1 MMRLKSLF
9 LFTLFLTFSLALTV
23 QAQTIQPTPGPVNT
37 DANISWPPPVYV
49 LRGQFTVRGSA
60 NLPNMVSYYLEF
72 RPLADDLS
80 APNPAAPWFPVTVPN
95 PAAVKDDVLGIWDT
109 TPWPDGVYELRLTLN
124 LRGADPVYFRVA
136 PLRLENNP
144 PPFAITPTP
153 AIGLIEPAA
162 ATATALAQT
171 IRPTVIAP
179 PLAATPTAFDATP
192 RVVSRTNANVRRGDS
207 TLYEAFAALRPG
219 QEVPVIGISS
229 FGTGWYLVRLPDGR
243 QGWVAPSVVEFF
255 GDVARL
261 PRVDPPPP
269 PTPTPIP
276 FTPTPALAP
285 NLVAGNFRFD
295 PPSPQCGQTFN
306 IYLDVANFGNAPS
319 PSTIVLVQDF
329 RNADGSF
336 QTSTIGGIPPIQPGQ
351 TINVGPIPLTVAT
364 WYNEDHRLVMTIDP
378 DNAVF
383 ETTKADNVKVAIYN
397 LPKAGCP

>member
-1 MMRLKSLF
+1 MRLKSLF

-23 QAQTIQPTPGPVNT
+23 QAQTIQPTPGPVNP

-80 APNPAAPWFPVTVPN
+80 VPNPAAPWFPVTVPN

-153 AIGLIEPAA
+153 ATGLIEPAA

-255 GDVARL
+255 GDVSRL
-261 PRVDPPPP
+261 PRVEPPPP

-378 DNAVF
+378 DNLVF